1 MEQFTTRQ
9 NKISRLIQKELAEAF
24 LRELK
29 SEFRDLLISVTV
41 VRITSDLSLARC
53 YLSIY
58 PPEKAEETMRHIRHM
73 TKPIRGIIG
82 NKVAKQLRII
92 PELEFFIDDSLN
104 YLEKIDRLL
113 EK

>member
-9 NKISRLIQKELAEAF
+9 NKIARLLQKEMAELF
-24 LRELK
+24 LKELRG
-29 SEFRDLLISVTV
+29 EFQGLLISVTV

-58 PPEKAEETMRHIRHM
+58 PPDKGEETLKQVRHM
-73 TKPIRGIIG
+73 TKTIRGLIG

-92 PELEFFIDDSLN
+92 PELEFFIDDSLT
-104 YLEKIDRLL
+104 YLENIDRLL
-113 EK
+113 NQ